1 MVNFVN
7 SGSIEARIL
16 ELLKFKKSVFAG
28 ALDQDG
34 EDVVMIGESQMKR
47 FMNSVETIT
56 EKIEKS
62 DPLEEA
68 QAQREA
74 ERDEALADRAEQLER
89 DPRTAGPAGFP
100 AVESGKGLEGLSTL
114 LIKGAEFLMNLSQ
127 TLSAPPRESAT
138 PPDTKGLSQMLER
151 DEVSGRAFLKIPMPE
166 PGTIQTLL
174 SSLGALLG
182 GLTAGPKK

>member
-1 MVNFVN
+1 VVNFIS

-47 FMNSVETIT
+47 FLKTVDTLT

-62 DPLEEA
+62 DPLVEE

-89 DPRTAGPAGFP
+89 EPKTGGVAGFP
-100 AVESGKGLEGLSTL
+100 ELEQGKGLEGLNAL
-114 LIKGAEFLMNLSQ
+114 LVRGAEFLMNLSQ
-127 TLSAPPRESAT
+127 TLTAPTWESAT
-138 PPDTKGLSQMLER
+138 QYSPKDLSPVLER
-151 DEVSGRAFLKIPMPE
+151 DAVSDVLFSYFSGVTVIMSRGIINFLMVLI
-166 PGTIQTLL
+166 
-174 SSLGALLG
+174 SASLRIVN
-182 GLTAGPKK
+182 